1 MQRDPPPPPPL
12 FVYKGTSL
20 TFVWKTGS
28 IHLFNCFQNRPLDA
42 ENLRHLLPMCC
53 FHKPHHTLFM
63 PPVSQQST
71 TNNNFSP
78 FFPSVSRL
86 HAVFLPTHWL
96 IYYISNCIQ
105 TWWTMCF
112 PSGSEQPLEAL
123 KLNPTFRV
131 SVFCLLLSQT
141 TAGIWRNTTPTCLTA
156 RTDFK

>member
-1 MQRDPPPPPPL
+1 MHKCFHSCCFQLKVQNLDLDEILTFLPKLALHFVAMAGSLECRGIPPHHPL

-78 FFPSVSRL
+78 FFPSVSQL
-86 HAVFLPTHWL
+86 HAVFLPTH
-96 IYYISNCIQ
+96 
-105 TWWTMCF
+105 
-112 PSGSEQPLEAL
+112 
-123 KLNPTFRV
+123 
-131 SVFCLLLSQT
+131 
-141 TAGIWRNTTPTCLTA
+141 
-156 RTDFK
+156 